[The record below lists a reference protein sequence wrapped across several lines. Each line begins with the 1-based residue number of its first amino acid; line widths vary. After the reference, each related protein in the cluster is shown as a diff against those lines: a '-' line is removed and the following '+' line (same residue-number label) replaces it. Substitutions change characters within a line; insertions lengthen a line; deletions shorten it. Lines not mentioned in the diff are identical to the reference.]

1 MSSHAFQLVL
11 EFGIWKAWTCAFPL
25 ESKWWFVTNNI
36 NELTIIPPFKFLTS
50 GQSYA
55 VWKQHCLCFD
65 VLKVFFFHTELL
77 KVWISFSQVLG
88 NQPSEGKVSTF
99 SECLQTC
106 NCSLWRTPTNT
117 FSSIEILY
125 YKYILLY
132 WAVLLKNKWYIYAL
146 SNDRVFLF
154 SSLNWK
160 VPLPHM
166 LCSSMCYL
174 SCGSQQWYKGNFCW
188 KLFLGLFYR
197 IVFTLVYNLL
207 PEQEKKNLFPAEI
220 SD

>member
-1 MSSHAFQLVL
+1 MQF
-11 EFGIWKAWTCAFPL
+11 E
-25 ESKWWFVTNNI
+25 NNI
-36 NELTIIPPFKFLTS
+36 VCVSMF
-50 GQSYA
+50 
-55 VWKQHCLCFD
+55 WKY
-65 VLKVFFFHTELL
+65 FFFHTELL

-117 FSSIEILY
+117 YSSIEILY

-207 PEQEKKNLFPAEI
+207 PEQEKKLVPCRNFWLVIWMKKSALKRNHSI
-220 SD
+220 

>member
-11 EFGIWKAWTCAFPL
+11 EFGIWKAWTCVFPF

-36 NELTIIPPFKFLTS
+36 NNLTIIPPFKFLTS

-65 VLKVFFFHTELL
+65 VLKVFFFVHTELL

-99 SECLQTC
+99 SECLQSC

-117 FSSIEILY
+117 YSSIEILY
-125 YKYILLY
+125 YKYILHFVILSSFIE
-132 WAVLLKNKWYIYAL
+132 NKWYIYAL
-146 SNDRVFLF
+146 LMTGFFYSLLWIERSHCRACCAAVCITCHVVANNGVKVTLVKNYSLVYFIELF
-154 SSLNWK
+154 S
-160 VPLPHM
+160 H
-166 LCSSMCYL
+166 
-174 SCGSQQWYKGNFCW
+174 
-188 KLFLGLFYR
+188 
-197 IVFTLVYNLL
+197 
-207 PEQEKKNLFPAEI
+207 
-220 SD
+220 